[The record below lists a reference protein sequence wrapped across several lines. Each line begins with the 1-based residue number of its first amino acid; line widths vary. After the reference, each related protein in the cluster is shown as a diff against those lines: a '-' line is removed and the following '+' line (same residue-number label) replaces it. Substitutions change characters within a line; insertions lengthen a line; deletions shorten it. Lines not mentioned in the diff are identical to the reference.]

1 VPYWF
6 NNEGKSVLV
15 VHVAGDAA
23 AAIGDVRRAIREVDP
38 EIAIADAVPLAHV
51 VDKAL
56 EGRRYQMWLFVA
68 FGIVALV
75 IATIGVYATTA
86 YGVSRRRREMNIRV
100 ALGARRS
107 QVLGLVVRHSAT
119 ALAAGLVGGCAG
131 AAAIGTL
138 VASLVFE
145 GRARDPVVILGVVVL
160 VGAVGLAACATAAS
174 QGLRINPA
182 AALRE
187 E

>member
-1 VPYWF
+1 
-6 NNEGKSVLV
+6 
-15 VHVAGDAA
+15 
-23 AAIGDVRRAIREVDP
+23 
-38 EIAIADAVPLAHV
+38 
-51 VDKAL
+51 
-56 EGRRYQMWLFVA
+56 
-68 FGIVALV
+68 
-75 IATIGVYATTA
+75 
-86 YGVSRRRREMNIRV
+86 MNIRV

-107 QVLGLVVRHSAT
+107 QVLGLVVRHSAA

-160 VGAVGLAACATAAS
+160 VGAAGLAACATAAS